1 MRLLSPSLSIFSS
14 YSSSSFPSIL
24 LSFFI
29 ASFFSSSFT
38 LPPHLLSSSSF
49 SLSFSPL
56 FPSLPF
62 FCRSSEE
69 REEDHMREGRRK
81 EEKRRKEGKTS
92 FSNTTSGSATTARQ
106 SKVSTVD
113 LRAEPLLPLL
123 LNYHTNGSA
132 IPQTLFPT
140 QAVVLPFCLFSIP
153 LPSPS
158 SFLSSPLYPSFHFVS
173 PPLSSPFLL
182 PSHLPFPLHFSSL
195 LTSPFLSISPPF
207 SPPLSLSHSFPL
219 LPLLSPSRT
228 SSPLVLLSAAHP
240 GW

>member
-1 MRLLSPSLSIFSS
+1 MRLLSPSLSISSS

-92 FSNTTSGSATTARQ
+92 SSNTTSGSATTARQ

-140 QAVVLPFCLFSIP
+140 QAVVLPFASSLLFLHPFTLSL
-153 LPSPS
+153 LPP
-158 SFLSSPLYPSFHFVS
+158 FL
-173 PPLSSPFLL
+173 PPLSF
-182 PSHLPFPLHFSSL
+182 FSFC
-195 LTSPFLSISPPF
+195 LTSLFLSISPPF
-207 SPPLSLSHSFPL
+207 SSPLSLSFPL
-219 LPLLSPSRT
+219 LPLPSPSRT
-228 SSPLVLLSAAHP
+228 SSPLLLLSAAHP